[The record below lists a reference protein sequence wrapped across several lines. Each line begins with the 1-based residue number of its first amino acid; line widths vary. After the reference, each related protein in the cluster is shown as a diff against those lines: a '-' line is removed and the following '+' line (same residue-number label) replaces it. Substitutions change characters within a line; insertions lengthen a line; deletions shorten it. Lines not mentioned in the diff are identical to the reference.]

1 MKVNIKKILCLLYL
15 LVFSFLTIKG
25 QEIIGHKGDT
35 LITIS
40 PTELKTINCII
51 VDLENTKDRLNLY
64 KRIIKEDSL
73 LINKKDSILVIQNQ
87 IMTKKENYYINTVLS
102 LQNNLKREKKKRKIW
117 TGVLSGVAA
126 ILGILAI
133 NK

>member
-25 QEIIGHKGDT
+25 QEIIEHKGDT